1 MQPPL
6 PIQDASLRQSA
17 PVHSVAAIQAQGGY
31 LDDASSFRLLKM
43 EITRP

>member
-17 PVHSVAAIQAQGGY
+17 PVHSVAAIQAQGDY
-31 LDDASSFRLLKM
+31 LDDASSFSIT
-43 EITRP
+43 ENGITRP